1 MRQNWAQKRQLKA
14 REFRYFS
21 EDFRKEKV
29 REIEKGIATVS
40 EVSRAYSV
48 SLTAI
53 YKWIYRYSM
62 ERKKGV
68 RLVVEKRSET
78 TKLLEL
84 KERLREL
91 EQIIGQKQLLID
103 FQEKLLELASDE
115 VGFDLKKKY
124 GSKLKVG
131 SGKIGKKSK
140 RA

>member
-1 MRQNWAQKRQLKA
+1 
-14 REFRYFS
+14 
-21 EDFRKEKV
+21 
-29 REIEKGIATVS
+29 
-40 EVSRAYSV
+40 
-48 SLTAI
+48 
-53 YKWIYRYSM
+53 
-62 ERKKGV
+62 
-68 RLVVEKRSET
+68 
-78 TKLLEL
+78 L

>member
-1 MRQNWAQKRQLKA
+1 
-14 REFRYFS
+14 
-21 EDFRKEKV
+21 
-29 REIEKGIATVS
+29 
-40 EVSRAYSV
+40 
-48 SLTAI
+48 
-53 YKWIYRYSM
+53 
-62 ERKKGV
+62 
-68 RLVVEKRSET
+68 
-78 TKLLEL
+78 
-84 KERLREL
+84 L